1 MGFSASR
8 ALRIVAVAA
17 GVTLAVSGV
26 LWAGGSGFDDE
37 HEPEEDAGPA
47 YFGFVK
53 DTRGSLVASAKVTVG
68 VKGGGSVVTQTNI
81 LGAFKVPGFN
91 KDIDPKTV
99 EISCAKVGYKQLRVM
114 TRPRATEDPKIPI
127 ESECILQRV

>member
-1 MGFSASR
+1 MTFAISSA
-8 ALRIVAVAA
+8 
-17 GVTLAVSGV
+17 
-26 LWAGGSGFDDE
+26 LWAGGTGFDDE

-53 DTRGSLVASAKVTVG
+53 DTRGSLIANAKVTVG

-91 KDIDPKTV
+91 KDIDPKAV
-99 EISCAKVGYKQLRVM
+99 EISCAKEGYKQLRVL
-114 TRPRATEDPKIPI
+114 TRPRPSDDPKVPI

>member
-1 MGFSASR
+1 MGFSALR
-8 ALRIVAVAA
+8 LLRIAA
-17 GVTLAVSGV
+17 GAAGLTLAVSGA

-53 DTRGSLVASAKVTVG
+53 DSRGSLVANAKVTVG
-68 VKGGGSVVTQTNI
+68 VKGGGSVVTQSNI

-99 EISCAKVGYKQLRVM
+99 EISCAKEGYRQLRVL
-114 TRPRATEDPKIPI
+114 TRPRASTDPKIPI